1 MVESTTSHTVK
12 DIDTTE
18 AFLASHGIAF
28 KVTSLLANPLDGS
41 PRDCNYDR

>member
-28 KVTSLLANPLDGS
+28 KVTSLLANLLDGT
-41 PRDCNYDR
+41 PRDRIYYR